1 MQMKITQLIF
11 ALYKCNKLLLLL
23 LIINEK
29 ISSCR
34 MCNAYLRAFI
44 FSLLNDYLEFE
55 VQTRRARRHKCFIL
69 SLFFQ
74 TIRVRQFKGHFCAT
88 SHRAIV
94 AKHLTNLKVLFP
106 PAVLASETPNFR
118 KASKIQTACKH
129 LRVSLLPSVYSF
141 RVADIVIYS

>member
-1 MQMKITQLIF
+1 MQIKITQLIF
-11 ALYKCNKLLLLL
+11 ALYKCDKLLLLLLL

-34 MCNAYLRAFI
+34 MCNAYLSAFI
-44 FSLLNDYLEFE
+44 FSLLNDDLEFE
-55 VQTRRARRHKCFIL
+55 VLTRRARSHKFFIR

-74 TIRVRQFKGHFCAT
+74 TIRVHQFKGHFCAT
-88 SHRAIV
+88 SHREIV

-106 PAVLASETPNFR
+106 PAVVASETANFR
-118 KASKIQTACKH
+118 KPSKIQTTCKH

-141 RVADIVIYS
+141 RIVIYS